1 MASTA
6 TTVPIQTP
14 YIVFDS
20 RKAGLIS
27 IVEEEISTEDSASAS
42 LQAPAWRKVDYFGKP
57 ESRNVHGLG
66 VTSAFGTGCPLVRG
80 SVEGSPSLT
89 SPKIGWGMIPLRQRP
104 PLEINTPYTP
114 AGAWNQAPQ
123 TLSQLSSVIPDIS
136 DDEASRQGSIVEL
149 EIYLRKASIVQSHT
163 ERCDGAK
170 ADVDLLVTEES
181 DVLGPLHSPLTPL
194 TPSIRTSASPR
205 ASSECLGRTSLNED
219 QSVVTATTPK
229 RPHLDPPGVFKR
241 INNFA
246 DLHAFSFGQS
256 SKARKESG
264 VGPDPKSIDGDIQ
277 RPSSA
282 RTSLGSSVLHEAV
295 QDVMLVNPITG
306 ERKMSAIRPASVGGQ
321 LARPGRLRRSSSGT
335 SMYTLVRRDSL
346 VGGRRTPSTA
356 SRPSLSARNSSLRSS
371 TDIRSA
377 SSLYHSHPMAFSP
390 GGGQSHR
397 NASASTR
404 QFSSASNTRTISN
417 ARTLSSSYTRNMS
430 SSRTLSTTRTMS
442 SSTWSRTMSTFS
454 RASSMTSVA
463 THDVESVRVET
474 EHMQS
479 DYVEAEPRRK
489 SSFFVPLFGHF
500 QWNKTD
506 SAVALPMQES
516 EPAYQEA
523 LANVEEDPD
532 FVEVEIEPKA
542 GSIGR
547 RTSLLANIFTNKDI
561 DVDPDLK
568 FEPSTSEADIK
579 QGIAEA
585 QLQRSRRKM
594 IHSRNAVVVSLATI
608 NVVGIALS
616 FGLFSV
622 WYAVAPLILLAPLLR
637 SAMVFNLL
645 GSHAYTKARS
655 LLEPQEG
662 EKGAEV
668 PIMDYATVVSFS
680 NESFEDI
687 QSTLDSVVDQKDV
700 DMHKNLLLISCN
712 DNVWN
717 PDHTTKSTTRIIL
730 ENILINIVDEAKFQ
744 MPHDDQESGVD
755 TMWCRRGIYKGLPYV
770 LMVKEGVTKK
780 SDVLDLTRNLLYA
793 YNLRKESYFNS
804 VPSAFFAWYKE
815 WAELHDFAS
824 FDFLVNV
831 ASDTSL
837 DEHCIS
843 KLYSQA
849 LKHPTCAGVLSR
861 VEIDSCSSRWSL
873 GNLLSNSNLMY
884 DQVRHSH
891 QTQIMHKASAAPS
904 ACQMI
909 RICEETCGLQ
919 LLKDTKQHRPSPM
932 SNIVKQIC
940 SSLEEDDIMY
950 EVPEITTLQAVHA
963 VTYARP
969 ATTLSEFF
977 GYHQR
982 LAFSTCATNLAV
994 AFNDQMHWFERLSSA
1009 AELLAWC
1016 LPILSLAIIVNFL
1029 RSAALQQN
1037 IPGLIVLSATIV
1049 SPWIYAAASA
1059 MLLARSWNARLRYL
1073 LGFLILTLTGPFVA
1087 VYVIVSTVFKLH
1099 HLRPDQPKRRRSSAI
1114 ATQSQPSEV

>member
-1 MASTA
+1 
-6 TTVPIQTP
+6 
-14 YIVFDS
+14 
-20 RKAGLIS
+20 
-27 IVEEEISTEDSASAS
+27 
-42 LQAPAWRKVDYFGKP
+42 
-57 ESRNVHGLG
+57 
-66 VTSAFGTGCPLVRG
+66 
-80 SVEGSPSLT
+80 
-89 SPKIGWGMIPLRQRP
+89 
-104 PLEINTPYTP
+104 
-114 AGAWNQAPQ
+114 
-123 TLSQLSSVIPDIS
+123 
-136 DDEASRQGSIVEL
+136 
-149 EIYLRKASIVQSHT
+149 
-163 ERCDGAK
+163 
-170 ADVDLLVTEES
+170 
-181 DVLGPLHSPLTPL
+181 
-194 TPSIRTSASPR
+194 
-205 ASSECLGRTSLNED
+205 
-219 QSVVTATTPK
+219 
-229 RPHLDPPGVFKR
+229 
-241 INNFA
+241 
-246 DLHAFSFGQS
+246 
-256 SKARKESG
+256 
-264 VGPDPKSIDGDIQ
+264 
-277 RPSSA
+277 
-282 RTSLGSSVLHEAV
+282 
-295 QDVMLVNPITG
+295 
-306 ERKMSAIRPASVGGQ
+306 
-321 LARPGRLRRSSSGT
+321 
-335 SMYTLVRRDSL
+335 
-346 VGGRRTPSTA
+346 
-356 SRPSLSARNSSLRSS
+356 
-371 TDIRSA
+371 
-377 SSLYHSHPMAFSP
+377 
-390 GGGQSHR
+390 
-397 NASASTR
+397 
-404 QFSSASNTRTISN
+404 
-417 ARTLSSSYTRNMS
+417 
-430 SSRTLSTTRTMS
+430 
-442 SSTWSRTMSTFS
+442 MSTFS

-463 THDVESVRVET
+463 THDVESVRFET

-479 DYVEAEPRRK
+479 DCVEAEPRRK

-506 SAVALPMQES
+506 SAVALHTQES
-516 EPAYQEA
+516 EPAYQDA

-594 IHSRNAVVVSLATI
+594 VHSRNAAVVSLATI
-608 NVVGIALS
+608 NVVGTAL
-616 FGLFSV
+616 
-622 WYAVAPLILLAPLLR
+622 

-655 LLEPQEG
+655 LLVRREG

-687 QSTLDSVVDQKDV
+687 QSTLNSVVDQKDV

-744 MPHDDQESGVD
+744 MPRDDQESGID

-843 KLYSQA
+843 QLYRQA
-849 LKHPTCAGVLSR
+849 LKNPTCAGVLSR
-861 VEIDSCSSRWSL
+861 VEIDSCSCRWSL
-873 GNLLSNSNLMY
+873 GNLLSNSYLMY

-919 LLKDTKQHRPSPM
+919 LLKDTKQRRPSPM

-940 SSLEEDDIMY
+940 SSLEEDDITY

-969 ATTLSEFF
+969 ATIFSEFF
-977 GYHQR
+977 AYHQR

-994 AFNDQMHWFERLSSA
+994 TFNNQMHWFERLSSA

-1016 LPILSLAIIVNFL
+1016 LPILSLAIFVNFL

-1037 IPGLIVLSATIV
+1037 IPVLIVLSATIV

-1059 MLLARSWNARLRYL
+1059 TLLARSWNARLRYL

-1087 VYVIVSTVFKLH
+1087 VYVVVATVLKLH
-1099 HLRPDQPKRRRSSAI
+1099 HLRPEQPKRRRSSAI
-1114 ATQSQPSEV
+1114 ATQIQPSEV